1 MIPLTQIAVPPMKQI
16 RLQHEYHDGSLKS
29 VRFSDGDVTLV
40 VDLYGH
46 WNHQCAERAFLT
58 FHHVSNLDAVR
69 AALQAPPEGTTVNF
83 NDEIIG
89 IMKLDKTKYRVDLQR
104 AGALELDCRGVS
116 EI

>member
-1 MIPLTQIAVPPMKQI
+1 M
-16 RLQHEYHDGSLKS
+16 RFCDGNL
-29 VRFSDGDVTLV
+29 TLV
-40 VDLYGH
+40 VDLDGH

-58 FHHVSNLDAVR
+58 FHHVRNLDTVR
-69 AALQAPPEGTTVNF
+69 AVFQALPEDVSVSF

-89 IMKLDKTKYRVDLQR
+89 IAKLDKTRYLVDLRR